1 MSLIDAAVL
10 IVYFAV
16 LIVLAIFGCH
26 RYMLVYL
33 YYKHRDKKPS
43 SRENVDPLPPVNTK
57 LPAAAVQLPVITVQ
71 LPLFNEMYVVERL
84 IDAAA
89 QLDYPRELLEI
100 QVLDDSTDETIDVAR
115 RKVEDYRSRGLDIH
129 YIHREDR
136 HGFKAGALKAGLS
149 RARGEFVAIFDAD
162 FIPPRDFL
170 RVTLAHFKADDVA
183 MVQARWGHINPEY
196 SLLTRVQ
203 SIFLDA
209 HFVLEHG
216 ARNRAGRFFNFNGTA
231 GVWRRS
237 AIEDAGGWQHDTLT
251 EDLDLSYRA
260 QLKGWRFIFLPD
272 VVCPA
277 ELPVEM
283 NGFKSQQHRW
293 SKGSIQT
300 AKKLLPRL
308 LASRLPLRVKTEAI
322 FHLTSNLAY
331 PLMVVLSLLMFPS
344 MLVRYNMGWQEM
356 LLIDIPLFLAATC
369 SVTTFYVVSQK
380 EIYPD
385 WKERLR
391 YIPFLLSLGIGMS
404 VGNGRAVVEGLVG
417 CETPF
422 VRTPKYRIESSR
434 DNWRLKKYRGARSY
448 LPAVE
453 IALGLYFTAAVTY
466 AISQQIFG
474 TLPFL
479 VLFQVGFLATGFMS
493 WLQPFRSSGF
503 QAGPSLLTPAAR
515 HR

>member
-1 MSLIDAAVL
+1 MSPIAAAVVT
-10 IVYFAV
+10 VYFAV

-26 RYMLVYL
+26 RYMVLYL
-33 YYKHRDKKPS
+33 YYEHRDKKPS
-43 SRENVDPLPPVNTK
+43 SPENTDPLPEENTK
-57 LPAAAVQLPVITVQ
+57 LPVVTVQ

-89 QLDYPRELLEI
+89 RLDYPRELLEI
-100 QVLDDSTDETIDVAR
+100 QVLDDSTDETTEVAR
-115 RKVEDYRSRGLDIH
+115 QRVDRYRSRGLDIH
-129 YIHREDR
+129 HLRREDR
-136 HGFKAGALKAGLS
+136 HGFKAGALEAGLS
-149 RARGEFVAIFDAD
+149 RARGEFVAVFDAD
-162 FIPPRDFL
+162 FVPPRNFL
-170 RVTLAHFKADDVA
+170 RAALAHFQADDVA
-183 MVQARWGHINPEY
+183 MVQARWGHINSEY

-203 SIFLDA
+203 SILLDA

-237 AIEDAGGWQHDTLT
+237 AIQDSGGWQHDTLT

-283 NGFKSQQHRW
+283 NGFKSQQYRW

-308 LASRLPLRVKTEAI
+308 LASRLPLGVKTEAI
-322 FHLTSNLAY
+322 FHLTANLAY

-344 MLVRYNMGWQEM
+344 MLIRYNMGWQEM
-356 LLIDIPLFLAATC
+356 FLVDIPLFLAATC

-385 WKERLR
+385 WKGRLR
-391 YIPFLLSLGIGMS
+391 YIPFLLSVGIGMS
-404 VGNGRAVVEGLVG
+404 VSNGRAVLEALWGR
-417 CETPF
+417 ETPF
-422 VRTPKYRIESSR
+422 VRTPKYRIESRR
-434 DNWRLKKYRGARSY
+434 DSWRLKKYRGPRSY

-453 IALGLYFTAAVTY
+453 IALGLYFTATVAY
-466 AISQQIFG
+466 AISHQIFA

-493 WLQPFRSSGF
+493 WLQPFRGSGF
-503 QAGPSLLTPAAR
+503 LAGPSLLTPAAR